1 MQVTVS
7 LSNPNAGVPRQI
19 SLPDNDVPLVTDAG
33 DADPLDT
40 KANED
45 VRNMLKEEEEERR
58 KRLFMIVGG
67 VVFGLATLTAII
79 VGITLSSLK
88 EPGANARSAFGSA
101 AAQCSAPTCHQH
113 ANLTNPNGTQ
123 SECDYVCEVRFR

>member
-1 MQVTVS
+1 MTVS

-45 VRNMLKEEEEERR
+45 VRNMLKEEWMNEWTSECNMNE
-58 KRLFMIVGG
+58 F
-67 VVFGLATLTAII
+67 
-79 VGITLSSLK
+79 
-88 EPGANARSAFGSA
+88 
-101 AAQCSAPTCHQH
+101 
-113 ANLTNPNGTQ
+113 ANL
-123 SECDYVCEVRFR
+123 VI